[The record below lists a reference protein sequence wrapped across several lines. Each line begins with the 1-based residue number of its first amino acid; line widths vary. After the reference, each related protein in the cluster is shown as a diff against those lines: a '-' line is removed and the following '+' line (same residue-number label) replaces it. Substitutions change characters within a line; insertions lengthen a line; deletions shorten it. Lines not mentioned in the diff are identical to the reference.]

1 MKLPIVI
8 ETVICCVLIGGCA
21 GTVGEEGLDK
31 RIFDR
36 ELVNTV
42 NDTAI
47 QYAII
52 SQHTLFPY
60 HFVNNSNRL
69 NELGEFDLNVLA
81 NHFLKNPGQLNIRRD
96 DTPEELYQARVS
108 FVLERLENAGIESE
122 KIAFSDGMPG
132 GSGMPSEKILTILDL
147 ERENK
152 KPAGE
157 ATRKTSSLRAK

>member
-1 MKLPIVI
+1 MKLRIII

-21 GTVGEEGLDK
+21 GTVGEEESLNK
-31 RIFDR
+31 RILDR
-36 ELVNTV
+36 ELANTI

-47 QYAII
+47 QNAII

-60 HFVNNSNRL
+60 HFVNNSNKL

-96 DTPEELYQARVS
+96 DTPEELYKARVS
-108 FVLERLENAGIESE
+108 FVLERLENAGIKSE
-122 KIAFSDGMPG
+122 KITFSDGMPG
-132 GSGMPSEKILTILDL
+132 GSGMPSEKILTIL

-152 KPAGE
+152 KPTSE
-157 ATRKTSSLRAK
+157 TTSETSSLSAK

>member
-1 MKLPIVI
+1 MKLRIVI

-31 RIFDR
+31 RLLDE
-36 ELVNTV
+36 ELANTL

-47 QYAII
+47 RNAIL

-60 HFVNNSNRL
+60 HFINNSNRL

-96 DTPEELYQARVS
+96 DAPEELYQARVS
-108 FVLERLENAGIESE
+108 FVLERLEDAGVESE
-122 KIAFSDGMPG
+122 KITFSDGMPG
-132 GSGMPSEKILTILDL
+132 GSGMPSEKILTIL

-152 KPAGE
+152 K
-157 ATRKTSSLRAK
+157 ATGKTSSPEAEQ

>member
-96 DTPEELYQARVS
+96 DTPEELYQTRVS
-108 FVLERLENAGIESE
+108 FVLERLEDAGIESE
-122 KIAFSDGMPG
+122 KITFSDGMPG
-132 GSGMPSEKILTILDL
+132 GSGMPSEKILTIL

-152 KPAGE
+152 K
-157 ATRKTSSLRAK
+157 ATSKTSSLRAKQ